1 MAVWFVLEC
10 LFQVGDFKMAI
21 SADRRKKLLEQMR
34 WQLQRTGAR
43 RGAMKRAGPK
53 GSKTHQNVGK
63 KKGAAYRPTMAGLG
77 LTAEE
82 RKYVKD
88 QRAKLKASGEQKK
101 IYKSAFKAGHKGT
114 LEKGKGLTP
123 AEAKKDRMKSIA
135 KGGTVGKGTHKT
147 GSARAEAK
155 AWRQKHVAALKK
167 KHKIGA
173 GSTAAQRKAFK
184 AARDKVIKRHKRMTG

>member
-114 LEKGKGLTP
+114 LAKGKGLTP